1 MEILEKD
8 IDIILAGLVEIRSCH
23 LLAFLLNELNG
34 QVNGVTK
41 QDIGKIMEVLIYE
54 KGGSIWY
61 TQKQQSKLI

>member
-1 MEILEKD
+1 MGILEKD

-41 QDIGKIMEVLIYE
+41 QDIGLI
-54 KGGSIWY
+54 
-61 TQKQQSKLI
+61 